1 MSIENLYSELNI
13 DISLDEF
20 EEMVEDKI
28 KSMGGLCDEESAAK
42 LVAHEIE
49 GEKLWT
55 IDDISV
61 EMGEVRFLGKI
72 MNMEEPS
79 SFERDDGTTGRV
91 ANIELADETGRVRVA
106 FWDNYADNVEDLE
119 EGQVLKVVGKPK
131 ETRYGIEVNA
141 NRAEIDED
149 AKIEIEAA
157 KISEVESG
165 SEVSL
170 QACVLDIS
178 EPRYFERDEGE
189 GRVGN
194 VFLGDKTGWIQVAV
208 WDEKVDLLDDI
219 EVGDCI
225 HVDGYARMRNGNKE
239 INVGRKGS
247 IEKIEDSIDIGID
260 TDSIEDIEPDGLYD
274 IKGVVVDSES
284 TYKFQRNDGSQ
295 GRVKN
300 IELRDS
306 TGNLDIAL
314 WGRHTEKDI
323 DIGDKILVLGLNV
336 DESDYG
342 LEGNL
347 NWDGVV
353 FRLE

>member
-28 KSMGGLCDEESAAK
+28 ESMGGLCDEESAAK

-55 IDDISV
+55 IDNLSV
-61 EMGEVRFLGKI
+61 DMGEVRFLGKI
-72 MNMEEPS
+72 TNVEEPR
-79 SFERDDGTTGRV
+79 SFERDDSTTGKV
-91 ANIELADETGRVRVA
+91 ANLELADETGRVRVA

-119 EGQVLKVVGKPK
+119 EGQVLKVIGKPN
-131 ETRYGIEVNA
+131 ETRYGLEVNA
-141 NRAEIDED
+141 KRAEIDED
-149 AKIEIEAA
+149 AKIEIEATN
-157 KISEVESG
+157 ISEVESG
-165 SEVSL
+165 SDVSL
-170 QACVLDIS
+170 KASVLDIS
-178 EPRYFERDEGE
+178 EPRYFEKEEGE

-194 VFLGDKTGWIQVAV
+194 IFLGDETGWIQVAV
-208 WDEKVDLLDDI
+208 WDEKVDLIEGI

-225 HVDGYARMRNGNKE
+225 HVDGYARNRDGNKE
-239 INVGRKGS
+239 INIGTKGS
-247 IEKIEDSIDIGID
+247 IEKIDDNIEIDID
-260 TDSIEDIEPDGLYD
+260 TDKIEDIEPDGLYD

-284 TYKFQRNDGSQ
+284 TYKFQRNDGGQ
-295 GRVKN
+295 GQVKN

-336 DESDYG
+336 DKSDYG

-347 NWDGVV
+347 NWNGVI